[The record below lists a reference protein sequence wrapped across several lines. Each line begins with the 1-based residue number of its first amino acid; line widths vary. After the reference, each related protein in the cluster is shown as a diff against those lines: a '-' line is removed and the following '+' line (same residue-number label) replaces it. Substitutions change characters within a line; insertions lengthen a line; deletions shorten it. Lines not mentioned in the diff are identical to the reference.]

1 MPDKTIERNAA
12 MKLIHISDIHLTVP
26 GERMGGL
33 DPHRRFAQAL
43 EHVNAHHA
51 DADRII
57 ITGDLTHWGER
68 AAYEALHSIVAD
80 QTVPVRLLI
89 GNHDDREMFKTVFA
103 DHPRDANGY
112 INHAETLGDTRL
124 IYLDSC
130 APKTHAGHFG
140 PDRLAWL
147 ETELSA
153 TDHARLFLHHGP
165 MEVGVPAKD
174 LITMV
179 AQDRP
184 GLKSLFE
191 RHRRVIDY
199 IHFGH
204 VHAPIHGSY
213 CGIPFSSV
221 PSLGNQSIPDF
232 AEPSMLLGGPLPPAY
247 YVVQIEGRATRI
259 HQVPFHWDGPVY
271 ATGTAWEDWAKPVAA
286 E

>member
-1 MPDKTIERNAA
+1 
-12 MKLIHISDIHLTVP
+12 MKLIHLSDIHLTVP

-43 EHVNAHHA
+43 EHVNAHHS
-51 DADRII
+51 DADRIV

-68 AAYEALHSIVAD
+68 AAYEVLQNVLTEQA
-80 QTVPVRLLI
+80 VPVRLLI
-89 GNHDDREMFKTVFA
+89 GNHDDRERFKSVFT
-103 DHPRDANGY
+103 DHPCDANGY
-112 INHAETLGDTRL
+112 VNHAETLDDTRL

-140 PDRLAWL
+140 ADRLAWL
-147 ETELSA
+147 EAELA
-153 TDHARLFLHHGP
+153 AADHARIFMHHGP

-191 RHRRVIDY
+191 RYSTVIDY

-232 AEPSMLLGGPLPPAY
+232 AEPRMLLGGPLPPAY
-247 YVVQIEGRATRI
+247 YVVQVDGRATRI
-259 HQVPFHWDGPVY
+259 HQVPFLWDGPVF
-271 ATGTAWEDWAKPVAA
+271 ATGTAWEDWAKPLAA